1 MPADIMHAVE
11 IEASP
16 EAVYEAVSTQKG
28 LASFWTSDT
37 DADPDVGSEAR
48 FGFPQSPV
56 DQKMRV
62 DALEPATRV
71 VWTALG
77 DFPHWEGTAV
87 SWEMEPSDGGTKFLF
102 RHGGWSD
109 EYPDTDWASVN
120 WVWGQVV
127 GRLKGYTE
135 TGGPQPFFG

>member
-1 MPADIMHAVE
+1 MTADILHAVE

-28 LASFWTSDT
+28 LASFWTSDC
-37 DADPDVGSEAR
+37 DAEAEVGSVAR

-62 DALEPATRV
+62 EALEPGRRV
-71 VWTALG
+71 AWTALG
-77 DFPHWEGTAV
+77 DFPNWEGTTL
-87 SWEMEPSDGGTKFLF
+87 SWEMTPSETGTRIMF
-102 RHGGWSD
+102 RHGGWGD
-109 EYPDTDWASVN
+109 EYSELDWASVN

-127 GRLKGYTE
+127 ARLKGYTE
-135 TGGPQPFFG
+135 TGKSQPFFA